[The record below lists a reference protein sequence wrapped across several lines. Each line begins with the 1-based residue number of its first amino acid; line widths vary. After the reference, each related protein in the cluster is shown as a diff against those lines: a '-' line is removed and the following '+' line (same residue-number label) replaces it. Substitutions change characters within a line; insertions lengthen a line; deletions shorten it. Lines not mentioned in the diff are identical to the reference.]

1 MRYPIG
7 LQSFDHLREEGYV
20 YVDKTAMVYSL
31 AHGSTV
37 YFWVV
42 PDDSER
48 VFLSLPSRTIS

>member
-31 AHGSTV
+31 AHLGRGSSS
-37 YFWVV
+37 
-42 PDDSER
+42 DRAACRSSGGR
-48 VFLSLPSRTIS
+48 V